1 MKKLLSI
8 LLSVIMAMSVI
19 IIPTSVSAK
28 KAKTVPN
35 TYVPSDMDETGVI
48 GVNVPNKGIVYKETY
63 KLVLKKTNGK
73 LVTLDKYNRTSNS
86 VSTYY
91 IRGNSVYYGYRDKAK
106 KNYKS
111 QIRKVDLDG
120 KNKTTLYSKIY
131 ANGDAFYLI
140 GGYGSGVIFS
150 EKIYNKKNKT
160 YTYIVKMIR
169 NKKVTTLFKVNS
181 KKKVDFKIFSG
192 KVFYNNKSYDLAKGK
207 STSYV
212 AKRIYITKNYMYY
225 INKNN
230 NLKSLDK
237 KDVRRI
243 VTKNVYKY
251 YNANHSNDV
260 VYSKLNKNKEEVFY
274 QKTGTNKEIRLCSEN
289 DIKNLVGKSDKNMFV
304 VGTAILHKNKVYFT
318 TSEGKADKTYGV
330 LVLPDYNVKYSH
342 IVTVDIKGGTP
353 KIYYKAPYSYEIN
366 TYIFNNTFKYNLYDP
381 FDTDIID
388 D

>member
-131 ANGDAFYLI
+131 ANGNAFYLI

-274 QKTGTNKEIRLCSEN
+274 HRAGTSKENKLCTWGDIYKTATNYKTSPKVLRYYKDALLHNGKFYLSFTVLGSDPLYDTSYITEVNLKNGKPIIYEKEEFTAYISMWTFNNKLEYQGYGTEN
-289 DIKNLVGKSDKNMFV
+289 DGYDSD
-304 VGTAILHKNKVYFT
+304 
-318 TSEGKADKTYGV
+318 D
-330 LVLPDYNVKYSH
+330 
-342 IVTVDIKGGTP
+342 
-353 KIYYKAPYSYEIN
+353 
-366 TYIFNNTFKYNLYDP
+366 
-381 FDTDIID
+381 
-388 D
+388 

>member
-8 LLSVIMAMSVI
+8 LLSVIMAMSVM

-274 QKTGTNKEIRLCSEN
+274 HRAGTSKENKLCTWGDIYKTATNYKTSPKVLRYYKDALLHNGKFYLSFTVLGSDPLYDTSYITEVNLKNGKPIIYENEEFTAYISMWTFNNKLEYQGYGTEN
-289 DIKNLVGKSDKNMFV
+289 DGYDSD
-304 VGTAILHKNKVYFT
+304 
-318 TSEGKADKTYGV
+318 D
-330 LVLPDYNVKYSH
+330 
-342 IVTVDIKGGTP
+342 
-353 KIYYKAPYSYEIN
+353 
-366 TYIFNNTFKYNLYDP
+366 
-381 FDTDIID
+381 
-388 D
+388 

>member
-237 KDVRRI
+237 KGVRRI

-274 QKTGTNKEIRLCSEN
+274 HRAGTSKENKLCTWGDIYKTATNYKTSPKVLRYYKDALLHNGKFYLSFTVLGSDPLYDTSYITEVNLKNGKPIIYEKEEFTAYISMWTFNNKLEYQGYGTEN
-289 DIKNLVGKSDKNMFV
+289 DGYDSD
-304 VGTAILHKNKVYFT
+304 
-318 TSEGKADKTYGV
+318 D
-330 LVLPDYNVKYSH
+330 
-342 IVTVDIKGGTP
+342 
-353 KIYYKAPYSYEIN
+353 
-366 TYIFNNTFKYNLYDP
+366 
-381 FDTDIID
+381 
-388 D
+388 

>member
-225 INKNN
+225 INK
-230 NLKSLDK
+230 
-237 KDVRRI
+237 
-243 VTKNVYKY
+243 
-251 YNANHSNDV
+251 
-260 VYSKLNKNKEEVFY
+260 
-274 QKTGTNKEIRLCSEN
+274 KTTLR
-289 DIKNLVGKSDKNMFV
+289 
-304 VGTAILHKNKVYFT
+304 A
-318 TSEGKADKTYGV
+318 
-330 LVLPDYNVKYSH
+330 
-342 IVTVDIKGGTP
+342 
-353 KIYYKAPYSYEIN
+353 
-366 TYIFNNTFKYNLYDP
+366 
-381 FDTDIID
+381 
-388 D
+388 

>member
-181 KKKVDFKIFSG
+181 KKKVDFKSFSG

-260 VYSKLNKNKEEVFY
+260 VYSKLNKNKVFY
-274 QKTGTNKEIRLCSEN
+274 HRAGTSKENKLCTWGDIYKTATNYKTSPKVLRYYKDALLHNGKFYLSFTVLGSDPLYDTSYITEVNLKNGKPIIYEKEEFTAYISMWTFNNKLEYQGYGTEN
-289 DIKNLVGKSDKNMFV
+289 DGYDSD
-304 VGTAILHKNKVYFT
+304 
-318 TSEGKADKTYGV
+318 D
-330 LVLPDYNVKYSH
+330 
-342 IVTVDIKGGTP
+342 
-353 KIYYKAPYSYEIN
+353 
-366 TYIFNNTFKYNLYDP
+366 
-381 FDTDIID
+381 
-388 D
+388 

>member
-28 KAKTVPN
+28 KAKIVPN

-131 ANGDAFYLI
+131 ANGNAFYLI

-274 QKTGTNKEIRLCSEN
+274 HRAGTSKENKLCTWGDIYKTATNYKTSPKVLRYYKDALLHNGKFYLSFTVLGSDPLYDTSYITEVNLKNGKPIIYEKEEFTAYISMWTFNNKLEYQGYGTEN
-289 DIKNLVGKSDKNMFV
+289 DGYDSD
-304 VGTAILHKNKVYFT
+304 
-318 TSEGKADKTYGV
+318 D
-330 LVLPDYNVKYSH
+330 
-342 IVTVDIKGGTP
+342 
-353 KIYYKAPYSYEIN
+353 
-366 TYIFNNTFKYNLYDP
+366 
-381 FDTDIID
+381 
-388 D
+388 

>member
-48 GVNVPNKGIVYKETY
+48 GINVPNKGIVYKETY

-274 QKTGTNKEIRLCSEN
+274 HRAGTSKENKLCTWGDIYKTATNYKTSPKVLRYYKDALLHNGKFYLSFTVLGSDPLYDTSYITEVNLKNGKPIIYEKEEFTAYISMWTFNNKLEYQGYGTEN
-289 DIKNLVGKSDKNMFV
+289 DGYDSD
-304 VGTAILHKNKVYFT
+304 
-318 TSEGKADKTYGV
+318 D
-330 LVLPDYNVKYSH
+330 
-342 IVTVDIKGGTP
+342 
-353 KIYYKAPYSYEIN
+353 
-366 TYIFNNTFKYNLYDP
+366 
-381 FDTDIID
+381 
-388 D
+388 

>member
-48 GVNVPNKGIVYKETY
+48 GVNVPNKGIVYKGTY

-192 KVFYNNKSYDLAKGK
+192 KVFYNNKSYNLAKGK

-274 QKTGTNKEIRLCSEN
+274 HRAGTSKENKLCTWGDIYKTATNYKTSPKVLRYYKDALLHNGKFYLSFTVLGSDPLYDTSYITEVNLKNGKPIIYEKEEFTAYISMWTFNNKLEYQGYGTEN
-289 DIKNLVGKSDKNMFV
+289 DGYDSD
-304 VGTAILHKNKVYFT
+304 
-318 TSEGKADKTYGV
+318 D
-330 LVLPDYNVKYSH
+330 
-342 IVTVDIKGGTP
+342 
-353 KIYYKAPYSYEIN
+353 
-366 TYIFNNTFKYNLYDP
+366 
-381 FDTDIID
+381 
-388 D
+388 

>member
-8 LLSVIMAMSVI
+8 LLSVIMAMSVM

-28 KAKTVPN
+28 KAKTIPN

-274 QKTGTNKEIRLCSEN
+274 HRAGTSKENKLCTWGDIYKTATNYKTSPKVLRYYKDALLHNGKFYLSFTVLGSDPLYDTSYITEVNLKNGKPIIYEKEEFTAYISMWTFNNKLEYQGYGTEN
-289 DIKNLVGKSDKNMFV
+289 DGYDSD
-304 VGTAILHKNKVYFT
+304 
-318 TSEGKADKTYGV
+318 D
-330 LVLPDYNVKYSH
+330 
-342 IVTVDIKGGTP
+342 
-353 KIYYKAPYSYEIN
+353 
-366 TYIFNNTFKYNLYDP
+366 
-381 FDTDIID
+381 
-388 D
+388 

>member
-131 ANGDAFYLI
+131 ANGNAFYLI

-274 QKTGTNKEIRLCSEN
+274 HRTGTSKENKLCTWGDIYKTATNYKTSPKVLRYYKDALLHNGKFYLSFTVLGSDPLYDTSYITEVNLKNGKPIIYEKEEFTAYISMWTFNNKLEYQGYGTEN
-289 DIKNLVGKSDKNMFV
+289 DGYDSD
-304 VGTAILHKNKVYFT
+304 
-318 TSEGKADKTYGV
+318 D
-330 LVLPDYNVKYSH
+330 
-342 IVTVDIKGGTP
+342 
-353 KIYYKAPYSYEIN
+353 
-366 TYIFNNTFKYNLYDP
+366 
-381 FDTDIID
+381 
-388 D
+388 

>member
-91 IRGNSVYYGYRDKAK
+91 IRGNSVYYGYRDKDK

-274 QKTGTNKEIRLCSEN
+274 HRAGTSKENKLCTWGDIYKTATNYKTSPKVLRYYKDALLHNGKFYLSFTVLGSDPLYDTSYITEVNLKNGKPIIYEKEEFTAYISMWTFNNKLEYQGYGTEN
-289 DIKNLVGKSDKNMFV
+289 DGYDSD
-304 VGTAILHKNKVYFT
+304 
-318 TSEGKADKTYGV
+318 D
-330 LVLPDYNVKYSH
+330 
-342 IVTVDIKGGTP
+342 
-353 KIYYKAPYSYEIN
+353 
-366 TYIFNNTFKYNLYDP
+366 
-381 FDTDIID
+381 
-388 D
+388 

>member
-251 YNANHSNDV
+251 YNANHSKDV

-274 QKTGTNKEIRLCSEN
+274 HRAGTSKENKLCTWGDIYKTATNYKTSPKVLRYYKDALLHNGKFYLSFTVLGSDPLYDTSYITEVNLKNGKPIIYEKEEFTAYISMWTFNNKLEYQGYGTEN
-289 DIKNLVGKSDKNMFV
+289 DGYDSD
-304 VGTAILHKNKVYFT
+304 
-318 TSEGKADKTYGV
+318 D
-330 LVLPDYNVKYSH
+330 
-342 IVTVDIKGGTP
+342 
-353 KIYYKAPYSYEIN
+353 
-366 TYIFNNTFKYNLYDP
+366 
-381 FDTDIID
+381 
-388 D
+388 

>member
-274 QKTGTNKEIRLCSEN
+274 HRAGTSKENKLCTWGDIYKTATNYKTSPKVLRYYKDALLHNGKFYLSFTVLGSDPLYDTSYITEVNLKNGKPIIYEKEEFTAYISMWTFNNKLEYQGYGTEN
-289 DIKNLVGKSDKNMFV
+289 DGYDSD
-304 VGTAILHKNKVYFT
+304 
-318 TSEGKADKTYGV
+318 D
-330 LVLPDYNVKYSH
+330 
-342 IVTVDIKGGTP
+342 
-353 KIYYKAPYSYEIN
+353 
-366 TYIFNNTFKYNLYDP
+366 
-381 FDTDIID
+381 
-388 D
+388 

>member
-8 LLSVIMAMSVI
+8 LLSVIMAMSVM

-28 KAKTVPN
+28 KAKIVPN

-131 ANGDAFYLI
+131 ANGNAFYLI

-274 QKTGTNKEIRLCSEN
+274 HRAGTSKENKLCTWGDIYKTSPKVLRYYKDALLHNGKFYLSFTVLGSDPLYDTSYITEVNLKNGKPIIYEKEEFTAYISMWTFNNKLEYQGYGTEN
-289 DIKNLVGKSDKNMFV
+289 DGYDSD
-304 VGTAILHKNKVYFT
+304 
-318 TSEGKADKTYGV
+318 D
-330 LVLPDYNVKYSH
+330 
-342 IVTVDIKGGTP
+342 
-353 KIYYKAPYSYEIN
+353 
-366 TYIFNNTFKYNLYDP
+366 
-381 FDTDIID
+381 
-388 D
+388 

>member
-91 IRGNSVYYGYRDKAK
+91 IRGNSIYYGYRDKAK

-274 QKTGTNKEIRLCSEN
+274 HRAGTSKENKLCTWGDIYKTATNYKTSPKVLRYYKDALLHNGKFYLSFTVLGSDPLYDTSYITEVNLKNGKPIIYEKEEFTAYISMWTFNNKLEYQGYGTEN
-289 DIKNLVGKSDKNMFV
+289 DGYDSD
-304 VGTAILHKNKVYFT
+304 
-318 TSEGKADKTYGV
+318 D
-330 LVLPDYNVKYSH
+330 
-342 IVTVDIKGGTP
+342 
-353 KIYYKAPYSYEIN
+353 
-366 TYIFNNTFKYNLYDP
+366 
-381 FDTDIID
+381 
-388 D
+388 

>member
-48 GVNVPNKGIVYKETY
+48 GVNVPHKGIVYKETY

-274 QKTGTNKEIRLCSEN
+274 HRAGTSKENKLCTWGDIYKTATNYKTSPKVLRYYKDALLHNGKFYLSFTVLGSDPLYDTSYITEVNLKNGKPIIYEKEEFTAYISMWTFNNKLEYQGYGTEN
-289 DIKNLVGKSDKNMFV
+289 DGYD
-304 VGTAILHKNKVYFT
+304 
-318 TSEGKADKTYGV
+318 SED
-330 LVLPDYNVKYSH
+330 
-342 IVTVDIKGGTP
+342 
-353 KIYYKAPYSYEIN
+353 
-366 TYIFNNTFKYNLYDP
+366 
-381 FDTDIID
+381 
-388 D
+388 

>member
-160 YTYIVKMIR
+160 YTYIIKMIR

-274 QKTGTNKEIRLCSEN
+274 HRAGTSKENKLCTWGDIYKTATNYKTSPKVLRYYKDALLHNGKFYLSFTVLGSDPLYDTSYITEVNLKNGKPIIYEKEEFTAYISMWTFNNKLEYQGYGTEN
-289 DIKNLVGKSDKNMFV
+289 DGYD
-304 VGTAILHKNKVYFT
+304 
-318 TSEGKADKTYGV
+318 SED
-330 LVLPDYNVKYSH
+330 
-342 IVTVDIKGGTP
+342 
-353 KIYYKAPYSYEIN
+353 
-366 TYIFNNTFKYNLYDP
+366 
-381 FDTDIID
+381 
-388 D
+388 

>member
-274 QKTGTNKEIRLCSEN
+274 HRAGTSKENKLCTWGDIYKTATNYKTSPKVLRYYKDALLHNGKFYLSFTVLGSDPLYDTSYITEVNLKNGKPIIYKKEEFTAYISMWTFNNKLEYQGYGTEN
-289 DIKNLVGKSDKNMFV
+289 DGYDSD
-304 VGTAILHKNKVYFT
+304 
-318 TSEGKADKTYGV
+318 D
-330 LVLPDYNVKYSH
+330 
-342 IVTVDIKGGTP
+342 
-353 KIYYKAPYSYEIN
+353 
-366 TYIFNNTFKYNLYDP
+366 
-381 FDTDIID
+381 
-388 D
+388 

>member
-8 LLSVIMAMSVI
+8 LLSVIMAMSVM

-181 KKKVDFKIFSG
+181 KKKVEFKIFSG

-274 QKTGTNKEIRLCSEN
+274 HRTGTSKENKLCTWGDIYKTATNYKTSPKVLRYYKDALLHNGKFYLSFTVLGSDPLYDTSYITEVNLKNGKPIIYEKEEFTAYISMWTFNNKLEYQGYGTEN
-289 DIKNLVGKSDKNMFV
+289 DGYDSD
-304 VGTAILHKNKVYFT
+304 
-318 TSEGKADKTYGV
+318 D
-330 LVLPDYNVKYSH
+330 
-342 IVTVDIKGGTP
+342 
-353 KIYYKAPYSYEIN
+353 
-366 TYIFNNTFKYNLYDP
+366 
-381 FDTDIID
+381 
-388 D
+388 

>member
-8 LLSVIMAMSVI
+8 LLSVIMAMSVM

-28 KAKTVPN
+28 KAKIVPN

-131 ANGDAFYLI
+131 ANGNAFYLI

-274 QKTGTNKEIRLCSEN
+274 HRAGTSKENKLCTWGDIYKTATNYKTSPKVLRYYKDALLHNGKFYLSFTALGSDPLYDTSYITEVNLKNGKPIIYEKEEFTAYISMWTFNNKLEYQGYGTEN
-289 DIKNLVGKSDKNMFV
+289 DGYD
-304 VGTAILHKNKVYFT
+304 
-318 TSEGKADKTYGV
+318 SED
-330 LVLPDYNVKYSH
+330 
-342 IVTVDIKGGTP
+342 
-353 KIYYKAPYSYEIN
+353 
-366 TYIFNNTFKYNLYDP
+366 
-381 FDTDIID
+381 
-388 D
+388 

>member
-8 LLSVIMAMSVI
+8 LLSVIMAMSVM

-181 KKKVDFKIFSG
+181 KKKVEFKIFSG

-274 QKTGTNKEIRLCSEN
+274 HRAGTSKENKLCTWGDIYKTATNYKTSPKVLRYYKDALLHNGKFYLSFTVLGSDPLYDTSYITEVNLKNGKPIIYEKEEFTAYISMWTFNNKLEYQGYGTEN
-289 DIKNLVGKSDKNMFV
+289 DGYDSD
-304 VGTAILHKNKVYFT
+304 
-318 TSEGKADKTYGV
+318 D
-330 LVLPDYNVKYSH
+330 
-342 IVTVDIKGGTP
+342 
-353 KIYYKAPYSYEIN
+353 
-366 TYIFNNTFKYNLYDP
+366 
-381 FDTDIID
+381 
-388 D
+388 

>member
-8 LLSVIMAMSVI
+8 LLSVIMAISVM

-28 KAKTVPN
+28 KAKTIPN

-274 QKTGTNKEIRLCSEN
+274 HRAGTSKENKLCTWGDIYKTATNYKTSPKVLRYYKDALLHNGKFYLSFTVLGSDPLYDTSYITEVNLKNGKPIIYEKEEFTAYISMWTFNNKLEYQGYGTEN
-289 DIKNLVGKSDKNMFV
+289 DGYD
-304 VGTAILHKNKVYFT
+304 
-318 TSEGKADKTYGV
+318 SED
-330 LVLPDYNVKYSH
+330 
-342 IVTVDIKGGTP
+342 
-353 KIYYKAPYSYEIN
+353 
-366 TYIFNNTFKYNLYDP
+366 
-381 FDTDIID
+381 
-388 D
+388 

>member
-35 TYVPSDMDETGVI
+35 TYVPSDMDDTGVI

-274 QKTGTNKEIRLCSEN
+274 HRAGTSKENKLCTWGDIYKTATNYKTSPKVLRYYKDALLHNGKFYLSFTVLGSDPLYDTSYITEVNLKNGKPIIYEKEEFTAYISMWTFNNKLEYQGYGTEN
-289 DIKNLVGKSDKNMFV
+289 DGYDSD
-304 VGTAILHKNKVYFT
+304 
-318 TSEGKADKTYGV
+318 D
-330 LVLPDYNVKYSH
+330 
-342 IVTVDIKGGTP
+342 
-353 KIYYKAPYSYEIN
+353 
-366 TYIFNNTFKYNLYDP
+366 
-381 FDTDIID
+381 
-388 D
+388 

>member
-274 QKTGTNKEIRLCSEN
+274 HRAGTSKENKLCTWGDIYKTATNYKTSPKVLRYYKDALLHNGKFYLSFTVLGSDPLYDTSYITEVNLKNVKPIIYEKEEFTAYISMWTFNNKLEYQGYGTEN
-289 DIKNLVGKSDKNMFV
+289 DGYDSD
-304 VGTAILHKNKVYFT
+304 
-318 TSEGKADKTYGV
+318 D
-330 LVLPDYNVKYSH
+330 
-342 IVTVDIKGGTP
+342 
-353 KIYYKAPYSYEIN
+353 
-366 TYIFNNTFKYNLYDP
+366 
-381 FDTDIID
+381 
-388 D
+388 

>member
-8 LLSVIMAMSVI
+8 LLSVIMAMSVM

-28 KAKTVPN
+28 KAKIVPN

-131 ANGDAFYLI
+131 ANGNAFYLI

-274 QKTGTNKEIRLCSEN
+274 HRAGTSKENKLCTWGDIYKTATNYKTSPKVLRYYKDALLHNGKFYLSFTVLGSDPLYDTSYITEVNLKNGKPIIYEKEEFTAYISMWTFNNKLEYQGYGTEN
-289 DIKNLVGKSDKNMFV
+289 DGYDSD
-304 VGTAILHKNKVYFT
+304 
-318 TSEGKADKTYGV
+318 D
-330 LVLPDYNVKYSH
+330 
-342 IVTVDIKGGTP
+342 
-353 KIYYKAPYSYEIN
+353 
-366 TYIFNNTFKYNLYDP
+366 
-381 FDTDIID
+381 
-388 D
+388 

>member
-8 LLSVIMAMSVI
+8 LLSVIMAMSVM

-131 ANGDAFYLI
+131 ANGNAFYLI

-274 QKTGTNKEIRLCSEN
+274 HRAGTSKENKLCTWGDIYKTATNYKTSPKVLRYYKDALLHNGKFYLSFTVLGSDPLYDTSYITEVNLKNGKPIIYEKEEFTAYISMWTFNNKLEYQGYGTEN
-289 DIKNLVGKSDKNMFV
+289 DGYDSD
-304 VGTAILHKNKVYFT
+304 
-318 TSEGKADKTYGV
+318 D
-330 LVLPDYNVKYSH
+330 
-342 IVTVDIKGGTP
+342 
-353 KIYYKAPYSYEIN
+353 
-366 TYIFNNTFKYNLYDP
+366 
-381 FDTDIID
+381 
-388 D
+388 